1 MAIYTN
7 TSGSTRLKSY
17 FETGDVPSAANF
29 IDLVDSLAVY
39 DGTLPLISGSYIST
53 GSFALVHV
61 RKLAATG
68 SNDPGGVGYLGGNI
82 IEVGGD
88 LIPDT
93 DATYNLGSASLAWN
107 NVHATTASIGK
118 ISSSL
123 LPGKDDTFD
132 LGSSIHEWKDLYVD
146 GTANLDIV
154 NVVGALTVGVDD
166 TGHDVKFFGATSGQY
181 LLWDE
186 SADELVLTGDSKL
199 SFHDAAGG
207 ENIIASANGH
217 LEINAGTT
225 LDITAPLVDI
235 NGQITASGNISASGD
250 LYVTGT
256 ATIGT
261 LSVSSLANSV
271 SITGI
276 SSSNQI
282 LNVSGNI
289 VPHATNT
296 FNLGS
301 TTLLWNN
308 IYATSVSSSLV
319 SSSINKADTVLTTT
333 IGAADN
339 ETTNAYINTSTVSQI
354 NASGSVT
361 DQITV
366 SGSLVP
372 GANTTLHNLG
382 TASKAWNDL
391 YVGGVGYINHLS
403 SSNDSSFISA
413 SVSIIPGAD
422 NKYDLGSATHE
433 WNNLHVEGTASI
445 GILTNLDHNVISS
458 SASLVPNNDDAFDL
472 GSSDKE
478 WKDLYIDGTANIDN
492 LSADTAS
499 IGRTGTSLVPI
510 SNNVYSLG
518 SSDFQWRDLY
528 VKGTVHAAAFASS
541 SGDQL
546 ITGYVSASELR
557 INGDITASGHIS
569 SSGNILNTGYIS
581 STNITASGTI
591 SASGAITGNSLTV
604 DTFSPTH
611 ITASGNYSGSGGILA
626 TGDLTIT
633 GKSHFTGHITASGNI
648 SSSGT
653 IYADNFSSAN
663 GDSAGISFTDDV
675 VITGHMT
682 SSGTISGSS
691 GITAASATVSTLTV
705 NGQSQFN
712 GAAAAMSF
720 SNPTTISQT
729 TTMPA
734 GYKGVLWV
742 DNANPSITI
751 SSGVDYTVGAGG
763 NLSMIN
769 LDNFLL
775 NMI

>member
-7 TSGSTRLKSY
+7 TTASAQLKSY
-17 FETGDVPSAANF
+17 FEVGDVPSAANF
-29 IDLVDSLAVY
+29 IDLIDSFALY
-39 DGTLPLISGSYIST
+39 DGTLPLISGSSIST
-53 GSFALVHV
+53 GSFAVVHA
-61 RKLAATG
+61 RKLVATG
-68 SNDPGGVGYLGGNI
+68 AGYLGGNDLV
-82 IEVGGD
+82 IEGN
-88 LIPDT
+88 LIPKSDG
-93 DATYNLGSASLAWN
+93 TYNLGSASLAWN
-107 NVHATTASIGK
+107 NIHTATASIGHL
-118 ISSSL
+118 SSSL
-123 LPGKDDTFD
+123 IPVKDSTYD
-132 LGSSIHEWKDLYVD
+132 LGSSGNEWKDLYID

-166 TGHDVKFFGATSGQY
+166 TGHDVKFFGATSGQF

-217 LEINAGTT
+217 LEINSGTT

-250 LYVTGT
+250 LSVTGT

-261 LSVSSLANSV
+261 LSVSSLANNV

-301 TTLLWNN
+301 TTLLWKD

-339 ETTNAYINTSTVSQI
+339 ETTNAYVNTLTVNKI
-354 NASGSVT
+354 NASGSLLGNVT
-361 DQITV
+361 L
-366 SGSLVP
+366 SGSLIP
-372 GANTTLHNLG
+372 GNTDKHNLG
-382 TASKAWNDL
+382 SLTVEWNDL
-391 YVGGVGYINHLS
+391 HVGGVSYINHLS

-433 WNNLHVEGTASI
+433 WNNLHLEGIASI
-445 GILTNLDHNVISS
+445 DMLANLDHNIVSS
-458 SASLVPNNDDAFDL
+458 SASLVPHNNNAFDL

-478 WKDLYIDGTANIDN
+478 WKDLYIDGTANIDTLLTN
-492 LSADTAS
+492 TAS
-499 IGRTGTSLVPI
+499 IGRVGTSLIPI
-510 SNNVYSLG
+510 SDNVYSFG
-518 SSDFQWRDLY
+518 SADFQWRDLY
-528 VKGTVHAAAFASS
+528 VKGTIHAAAFVSS
-541 SGDQL
+541 SGNQL
-546 ITGYVSASELR
+546 INGHISASELR

-569 SSGNILNTGYIS
+569 ASGNILNTGYIS
-581 STNITASGTI
+581 TTDITSSGVI
-591 SASGAITGNSLTV
+591 SASGAIIGNSLTV

-611 ITASGNYSGSGGILA
+611 ITASGNISSSGTITA
-626 TGDLTIT
+626 TGNISASGNLMIL
-633 GKSHFTGHITASGNI
+633 GHITASGNI

-663 GDSAGISFTDDV
+663 SDAAGINFADDV
-675 VITGHMT
+675 IITGHIT

-720 SNPTTISQT
+720 SNPTTISST

-734 GYKGVLWV
+734 GHKGVLWV